1 MNSNLKIKKI
11 LIFSMF
17 LLILNSCTKQ
27 EIKEVTNDINPITY
41 ETFVVWWN
49 NLQSKVLE
57 WNILSNNSIKKSSSI
72 LWKVSELNCEPWK
85 EVNSE
90 TLIATITPDFTDPN
104 IKSLLNTKSSLE
116 LQLWNLEWIK
126 LSTINNLDIQISTLN
141 SNISSSNEQLELS
154 KSNYDLLVKQKWLT
168 SSDLSTQIE
177 TLVEQE
183 KNLQKQKAI
192 LEKSKIEDL
201 SKVESSLENIK
212 TTSYSTIDNILLY
225 INELYWITE
234 EYKNN
239 TINYDTYLS
248 AKDSSIKTNVKTDFF
263 KLYNLDYKTLSWE
276 ELSNFEN
283 DLNDLIKLANNWI
296 KKSVAVANV
305 FTETSI
311 NTYYNTLLWYSNW
324 LLVLKTNLDNALKS
338 NDSITNTYDTQ
349 IAWIVTSIDS
359 LNWNIDNFK
368 NNKSESTLLSIDV
381 NLTNMKSQISSL
393 ESWINSQENNLKS
406 LSQNKEITTKQ
417 LDNQLL
423 SLRQNIDNLVIN
435 LSPQNIYAWIDW
447 TISNNYTYLNTNV
460 SPNSPICEIQSNWK
474 NSLKLKVSSA
484 NKLSDGYIYSVEK
497 DNNIIFTG
505 SELTLLPQID
515 TMTQNYSY
523 ETILPEE
530 IEFKVWDKLKVLID
544 YPNKD
549 ISNVDLN
556 NEIIEVPI
564 EYVTPRLNWYF
575 IKSQTWSWEIIEKQ
589 VKIWEVNLPNIQVLE
604 WLQLWDT
611 LIK

>member
-41 ETFVVWWN
+41 ETFVVGGN

-57 WNILSNNSIKKSSSI
+57 GNILSNNSIKKSSSI
-72 LWKVSELNCEPWK
+72 LGKVSELNCEPGK

-116 LQLWNLEWIK
+116 LQLGNLEGIK

-154 KSNYDLLVKQKWLT
+154 KSNYDLLVKQKGLT

-225 INELYWITE
+225 INELYGITE

-263 KLYNLDYKTLSWE
+263 KLYNLDYKTLSGE

-283 DLNDLIKLANNWI
+283 DLNDLIKLANNGI

-311 NTYYNTLLWYSNW
+311 NTYYNTLLGYSNG

-349 IAWIVTSIDS
+349 IAGIVTSIDS
-359 LNWNIDNFK
+359 LNGNIDNFK

-393 ESWINSQENNLKS
+393 ESGINSQENNLKS

-435 LSPQNIYAWIDW
+435 LSPQNIYAGIDG

-460 SPNSPICEIQSNWK
+460 SPNSPICEIQSNGK

-530 IEFKVWDKLKVLID
+530 IEFKVGDKLKVLID

-564 EYVTPRLNWYF
+564 EYVTPRLNGYF
-575 IKSQTWSWEIIEKQ
+575 IKSQTGSGEIIEKQ
-589 VKIWEVNLPNIQVLE
+589 VKIGEVNLPNIQVLE
-604 WLQLWDT
+604 GLQLGDT

>member
-1 MNSNLKIKKI
+1 MNYNLKIKKI
-11 LIFSMF
+11 LIFSIS

-27 EIKEVTNDINPITY
+27 EIKEVTNNINPITY
-41 ETFVVWWN
+41 ETFIVWWN

-72 LWKVSELNCEPWK
+72 LWKVTELNCEPWK

-126 LSTINNLDIQISTLN
+126 LSTISNLDIQISTLN

-239 TINYDTYLS
+239 TVNYDTYLS

-263 KLYNLDYKTLSWE
+263 KLYNLDYKNLSWE
-276 ELSNFEN
+276 KLSNFEN
-283 DLNDLIKLANNWI
+283 DLNDLIKLSNNWI

-338 NDSITNTYDTQ
+338 NDSITNTYDNQ
-349 IAWIVTSIDS
+349 IAWLVTSIDS
-359 LNWNIDNFK
+359 LNWNIDNLK
-368 NNKSESTLLSIDV
+368 TNKSESTLLSIDV

-393 ESWINSQENNLKS
+393 ESLITSQENNLKS

-447 TISNNYTYLNTNV
+447 TISNNYTYLNTSV
-460 SPNSPICEIQSNWK
+460 SPNSPIC
-474 NSLKLKVSSA
+474 
-484 NKLSDGYIYSVEK
+484 
-497 DNNIIFTG
+497 
-505 SELTLLPQID
+505 
-515 TMTQNYSY
+515 
-523 ETILPEE
+523 
-530 IEFKVWDKLKVLID
+530 
-544 YPNKD
+544 
-549 ISNVDLN
+549 
-556 NEIIEVPI
+556 
-564 EYVTPRLNWYF
+564 
-575 IKSQTWSWEIIEKQ
+575 
-589 VKIWEVNLPNIQVLE
+589 
-604 WLQLWDT
+604 
-611 LIK
+611 

>member
-11 LIFSMF
+11 LIFSLF
-17 LLILNSCTKQ
+17 LLILNSCSKQ
-27 EIKEVTNDINPITY
+27 EIKEVTNNANPITY
-41 ETFVVWWN
+41 ETFIVWGN

-72 LWKVSELNCEPWK
+72 LWKVTELNCEPWK
-85 EVNSE
+85 EVNAG

-116 LQLWNLEWIK
+116 LQLWNLQWIK

-154 KSNYDLLVKQKWLT
+154 KSNYDLLMKQKWLT

-192 LEKSKIEDL
+192 LEKSKTEDL
-201 SKVESSLENIK
+201 SKVELSLENIK

-225 INELYWITE
+225 INEFYGITD

-239 TINYDTYLS
+239 TVNYDIYLS

-263 KLYNLDYKTLSWE
+263 KLYNVDYKTLSWE
-276 ELSNFEN
+276 ELSNYEN
-283 DLNDLIKLANNWI
+283 DLNNLIKLANNWI

-305 FTETSI
+305 LTQTSLD
-311 NTYYNTLLWYSNW
+311 TYYNTLLWYSNW

-349 IAWIVTSIDS
+349 IAWLITSIDS
-359 LNWNIDNFK
+359 LNWNIENLK

-393 ESWINSQENNLKS
+393 ENWITSQENNLKS
-406 LSQNKEITTKQ
+406 LNQNKEITTKQ

-460 SPNSPICEIQSNWK
+460 SPNSPICEIQSNGK
-474 NSLKLKVSSA
+474 NSLKLKVWSA
-484 NKLSDGYIYSVEK
+484 NKLSDWYVYSIEK

-505 SELTLLPQID
+505 AELTLLPQID

-530 IEFKVWDKLKVLID
+530 IEFKVWDKLKVLIN

-549 ISNVDLN
+549 INSVDLN

-564 EYVTPRLNWYF
+564 EYITPRLNWYF

-589 VKIWEVNLPNIQVLE
+589 VKIWEVNIPNIQVLE
-604 WLQLWDT
+604 WLKLWDT